1 MELTVKQQSQ
11 EEQYGIVINNI
22 FL

>member
-1 MELTVKQQSQ
+1 MELTVKLQGQ